1 MIGTTAPTTGWFAR
15 LEEGLIALLMA
26 LMTILTFAQVVAR
39 YVFNYSFVWTLELV
53 TVLFAWLIFIG
64 MSYGVRVGAHIGVDA
79 LVKVLGPRT
88 ARVTAGIAAALCLVY
103 ALIIAV
109 GGWIYVEKMFSIGIE
124 MQDLPIPQWVPR
136 TIMPLGFAL
145 LAWRFAAVL
154 WDVIRNRQTHLLGDE
169 TEDAL
174 KLRQD
179 VSPTSTDRP

>member
-1 MIGTTAPTTGWFAR
+1 MTGNDAPAAGWFAR

-26 LMTILTFAQVVAR
+26 LMTLFTFAQVVAR
-39 YVFNYSFVWTLELV
+39 YAFNYSFVWTLELV

-79 LVKVLGPRT
+79 FIKLLGPRSG
-88 ARVTAGIAAALCLVY
+88 RVAAGIAAALCLAY
-103 ALIIAV
+103 ALIIAF
-109 GGWIYVEKMFSIGIE
+109 GGWVYVEKIFSIGIE
-124 MQDLPIPQWVPR
+124 MQDLPVPQWVPR
-136 TIMPLGFAL
+136 IVMPLGFAL
-145 LAWRFAAVL
+145 LAWRFAVVL

-179 VSPTSTDRP
+179 ADPTPPRP